1 MTSTRYSRQE
11 RLPEVGPCG
20 QKALQDSKV
29 LIVGLGGLGCPAAS
43 YLASAGVG
51 TLGLVD
57 GDFVDQT
64 NLHRQLLYSDQDLGL
79 PKVSIAGRRLRTLSP
94 SAVINEYFEP
104 LNWTNAATVLGQY
117 DVILDCTDN
126 FETKYL
132 LNDICLQLKKPLVAA
147 SATGFEAYLM
157 VISKDGPCLRCLYPN
172 ATAADVGSCNLTGVL
187 GAVVGIIG
195 SWQATEALKLILIQ
209 NHEKQMALTRGLTEH
224 PWFSLTPPQGQVLF
238 FDFTTSQVRTVHL
251 QKNTSCLCARKA
263 DAHINSDQEI
273 IEHQK
278 TPKESLYLTL
288 DQVRKLNQY
297 VLVDVRSEQEREEE
311 VFSAATQGLNPETEI
326 IHRPFSEIVGSDFD
340 QDQWPQ
346 NTAYVLY
353 CRLGKR
359 SILAAQWLRDHGVP
373 QTYGLRS

>member
-1 MTSTRYSRQE
+1 MMIRLNSNEIRFRLSQTEVRHLLDRGSLRENVVLPSSQLSFCVKPLSDSEKVSRVSQEGEQITFWLASDDQAKLSFPHLELILLLWSSIFLAIKKQSFHSTSMPLMPNNEEIRNDLNKILSPRKTSRSRSE
-11 RLPEVGPCG
+11 WPEGPPRFKG
-20 QKALQDSKV
+20 PHR
-29 LIVGLGGLGCPAAS
+29 GTWGLGCPAAS

-104 LNWTNAATVLGQY
+104 LNRTNAATLLGQY

-132 LNDICLQLKKPLVAA
+132 LNDICLQLEKPLVAA

-187 GAVVGIIG
+187 GP
-195 SWQATEALKLILIQ
+195 SW
-209 NHEKQMALTRGLTEH
+209 
-224 PWFSLTPPQGQVLF
+224 
-238 FDFTTSQVRTVHL
+238 
-251 QKNTSCLCARKA
+251 
-263 DAHINSDQEI
+263 
-273 IEHQK
+273 
-278 TPKESLYLTL
+278 ESL
-288 DQVRKLNQY
+288 VRGKQPKL
-297 VLVDVRSEQEREEE
+297 
-311 VFSAATQGLNPETEI
+311 
-326 IHRPFSEIVGSDFD
+326 
-340 QDQWPQ
+340 
-346 NTAYVLY
+346 
-353 CRLGKR
+353 
-359 SILAAQWLRDHGVP
+359 
-373 QTYGLRS
+373 